1 MNNHSSRSPMLLEY
15 LTSLVVEN
23 RPFTYEGA
31 MAVMKCTDEAV
42 RYHMRKLQHAGMAE
56 FNTLRVGNDYDYSVT
71 VTGLGSTPWND
82 LNGRLARRSESA
94 RQGLIEWRKRTGWS
108 LNQIAT
114 AMSMV
119 NGHITSAY
127 LISKLLDGT
136 MMQVDFLRDL
146 SKLID
151 EYRNPGTFERWRDAI
166 ARNATRRKM
175 DERDEILRRVEQ
187 VEREREERRRAL
199 LAAERRPREVKQ
211 RDYLDKATLAALSGQ
226 MMGRGR
232 AYG

>member
-1 MNNHSSRSPMLLEY
+1 MSDLTPRQSKLLHY
-15 LTSLVVEN
+15 LRRLVREN

-56 FNTLRVGNDYDYSVT
+56 FNTLRVGNDHDYSVT

-82 LNGRLARRSESA
+82 FNGRLARRSESA

-136 MMQVDFLRDL
+136 MVQVDFLRDL

-226 MMGRGR
+226 MMGRER
-232 AYG
+232 VYG

>member
-1 MNNHSSRSPMLLEY
+1 MNNIPSRSPMLLDH
-15 LTSLVVEN
+15 LTKLVNEG

-31 MAVMKCTDEAV
+31 MQALKCTDEAI
-42 RYHMRKLQHAGMAE
+42 RYHMRKLSAAGAVTFTTM
-56 FNTLRVGNDYDYSVT
+56 RVGNDYDYSVT

-94 RQGLIEWRKRTGWS
+94 RQSLIEWRKRTGWS

-119 NGHITSAY
+119 NEHNINAC
-127 LISKLLDGT
+127 LISKLLDGG
-136 MMQVDFLRDL
+136 MMQVDFLRHL

-226 MMGRGR
+226 VMGRGVS
-232 AYG
+232 YG

>member
-1 MNNHSSRSPMLLEY
+1 MNSPINRTDALFDHLSLLVTEGK
-15 LTSLVVEN
+15 
-23 RPFTYEGA
+23 PFTYERA
-31 MAVMKCTDEAV
+31 MEALRCTDGVV
-42 RYHMRKLQHAGMAE
+42 RNHMRNLEVAGKVE
-56 FNTLRVGNDYDYSVT
+56 FNVVRVGNDYDYSVT

-94 RQGLIEWRKRTGWS
+94 RQSLIEWRKRTGWS

-114 AMSMV
+114 AMGMV
-119 NGHITSAY
+119 NGHNINAC
-127 LISKLLDGT
+127 LISKLLDGG
-136 MMQVDFLRDL
+136 MMQVDFLRGL

-151 EYRNPGTFERWRDAI
+151 EYRNPDTFERWRDAI

-199 LAAERRPREVKQ
+199 LAAERRPREVRQ

-226 MMGRGR
+226 MMGRDR